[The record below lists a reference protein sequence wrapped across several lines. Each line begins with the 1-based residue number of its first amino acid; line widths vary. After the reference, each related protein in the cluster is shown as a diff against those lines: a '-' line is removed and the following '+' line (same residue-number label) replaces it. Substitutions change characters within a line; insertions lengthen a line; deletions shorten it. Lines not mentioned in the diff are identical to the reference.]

1 MKSKKQFRLR
11 SIIITAALSVVLTLG
26 AVALTLW
33 LLLGTQGLA
42 IAGGALFIRTSFV
55 GEYDADI
62 MADAALES
70 MVDSLGDEWSFYADA
85 EWYEALKERR
95 SNSYVGI
102 GITVTYH
109 QDGVHI
115 VEVTEG
121 GPAEKAGLLP
131 GEIIVSADGQDLTGE
146 NAVNA
151 TTYIQG
157 EAGTKVVLVV
167 LDARGNS
174 REVTVK
180 RERIQKDPVTA
191 QLLEDGIGYV
201 RLDNFYKGSSDH
213 VKAAVES
220 LIEQGATSLL
230 FDMRDNPGGYV
241 SELTD
246 LLDYLLP
253 EGPIFRTGTR
263 LGPRRVVKSDADCVD
278 LPMAVLV
285 NADSYSAAE
294 LFAAQL
300 RESVNAPLIG
310 EKTYGKG
317 YSQQTF
323 PLPGGR
329 GLNISTKTYYTGAG
343 VSLIGVGLT
352 PDVEMALTGPEDN
365 QLAAAMDALLEH
377 AKSSE

>member
-1 MKSKKQFRLR
+1 MKKNRRFRLR
-11 SIIITAALSVVLTLG
+11 SIIITAALSVIFTLG
-26 AVALTLW
+26 AVALALW

-42 IAGGALFIRTSFV
+42 VAGGALFIKTGFV
-55 GEYDADI
+55 GEYDADA

-70 MVDSLGDEWSFYADA
+70 MVDSLGDEWSYYADA
-85 EWYEALKERR
+85 EWYAALKERR

-102 GITVTYH
+102 GITVTY
-109 QDGVHI
+109 QEDGVHI
-115 VEVTEG
+115 VDVTEG
-121 GPAEKAGLLP
+121 GPAQKAGLMP

-146 NAVNA
+146 NAANA
-151 TTYIQG
+151 STYIQG
-157 EAGTKVVLVV
+157 EVGTKVILIVS
-167 LDARGNS
+167 DAQGTF
-174 REVTVK
+174 REVAVK
-180 RERIQKDPVTA
+180 RQRIQKDPVTA
-191 QLLEDGIGYV
+191 ELLENNVGYV

-213 VKAAVES
+213 MKQAVED
-220 LIEQGATSLL
+220 LVAQGATSLL

-241 SELTD
+241 AELTD

-253 EGPIFRTGTR
+253 EGPIFRSGTR
-263 LGPRRVVKSDADCVD
+263 LGPKRTVKSDADCID

-285 NADSYSAAE
+285 NEDSYSAAE

-300 RESVNAPLIG
+300 RESVDAPLIG
-310 EKTYGKG
+310 QKTYGKG

-352 PDVEMALTGPEDN
+352 PDLEVELTGPGDN
-365 QLAAAMDALLEH
+365 QLAAAVEALL
-377 AKSSE
+377 AQN

>member
-1 MKSKKQFRLR
+1 MKKTRRFRLR
-11 SIIITAALSVVLTLG
+11 SIIITAALSVILTLG
-26 AVALTLW
+26 AVALAAY
-33 LLLGTQGLA
+33 LLLGSHGLA
-42 IAGGALFIRTSFV
+42 VAGGALFINTGFV
-55 GEYDADI
+55 GEYDADA
-62 MADAALES
+62 MADAALDA
-70 MVDSLGDEWSFYADA
+70 MVDSLGDEWSYYADA
-85 EWYEALKERR
+85 ERYAALKERR

-102 GITVTYH
+102 GVTVTY
-109 QDGVHI
+109 QEDGVHI
-115 VEVTEG
+115 QDVTAG

-131 GEIIVSADGQDLTGE
+131 GEIIVAADGQDLTGE
-146 NAVNA
+146 NAQNA

-157 EAGTKVVLVV
+157 EAGTQVVLAV
-167 LDARGNS
+167 LDAQGIS

-180 RERIQKDPVTA
+180 RERIQKDPVTCE
-191 QLLEDGIGYV
+191 LLEDNVGYV
-201 RLDNFYKGSSDH
+201 RLDNFYKGSADH
-213 VKAAVES
+213 VKDAVED
-220 LIEQGATSLL
+220 LLAKGATSLL

-253 EGPIFRTGTR
+253 EGPIFRSGTR
-263 LGPRRVVKSDADCVD
+263 LGPKSTVKSDADCVD

-310 EKTYGKG
+310 QKTYGKG

-352 PDVEMALTGPEDN
+352 PDVEVELTGPEDN
-365 QLAAAMDALLEH
+365 QLAAAVEALLEH
-377 AKSSE
+377 AKTY